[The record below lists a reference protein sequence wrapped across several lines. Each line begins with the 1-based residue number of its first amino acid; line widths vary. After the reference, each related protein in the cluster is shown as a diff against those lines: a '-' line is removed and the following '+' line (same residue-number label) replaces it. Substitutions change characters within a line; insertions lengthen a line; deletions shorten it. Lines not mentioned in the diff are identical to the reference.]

1 MRKKAQIVLGILTV
15 AVVLGS
21 AILFGPEAVHYLNGR
36 RAFSNENYAEA
47 VKEYG
52 LAGDFFD
59 AQEQQKNAISAQ
71 WYWEGEVEI
80 SVGDYESAA
89 KCFVAAGDYLDAPT
103 RVKESYYT
111 LGEHLMPK
119 GRGNGWGL
127 KTFQAAKAF
136 ASAGDY
142 RDSRERILE
151 SAMTL
156 LKQREYRHAENTF
169 AFLSDPDSMAYWH
182 FCRGMQRWERRDYAG
197 AIEAFEEAKKDAPE
211 RAVYVMDEDKTVTI
225 EHMINAGKLIE
236 AEKYFN
242 SGELGTAEREY
253 AQIPR
258 DFTYGGISVAERM
271 VFFEENRAVVDLCG
285 KWKVDTIYPPIYPDK
300 IVVKQISKDN
310 RNDWKSWTRESAS
323 NYGKA
328 CILDI
333 RCIPNALG
341 VSMQIEAEMT
351 FYSKWEDISADLK
364 TEDVTVITSVYLPEN
379 EIPNSTES
387 GFSGLGALSSVIMN
401 GNTDL
406 RIPLDEYIPVEISYD
421 GTAFC
426 VETSFVIDNYHID
439 YDYEFSS
446 CLYYSVKMSSH

>member
-1 MRKKAQIVLGILTV
+1 MSKKTGIVLGVLAAAI
-15 AVVLGS
+15 VLGS
-21 AILFGPEAVHYLNGR
+21 AIFWGPEAVHYLNGR

-47 VKEYG
+47 VEEYG
-52 LAGDFFD
+52 LAGNFFD
-59 AQEQQKNAISAQ
+59 AQEQQKTAISAQ
-71 WYWEGEVEI
+71 RYWEGEIEI

-89 KCFVAAGDYLDAPT
+89 ESFAAAGEYLDALV
-103 RVKESYYT
+103 RVKESYYA
-111 LGEHLMPK
+111 LGKHLMPT
-119 GRGNGWGL
+119 GRGSGWAL

-136 ASAGDY
+136 ANAGDY
-142 RDSRERILE
+142 ADSQERVLE

-156 LKQREYRHAENTF
+156 LKQREYRQAANVF
-169 AFLSDPDSMAYWH
+169 GLLDDPDSKAYRQ
-182 FCRGMQRWERRDYAG
+182 FCRGMQRWERGDYPE

-211 RAVYVMDEDKTVTI
+211 RAVYVKSEYETVAVDY
-225 EHMINAGKLIE
+225 MINAGKLLE
-236 AEKYFN
+236 AEKHFDR
-242 SGELGTAEREY
+242 GELAEAEREY
-253 AQIPR
+253 AQIPK
-258 DFTYGGISVAERM
+258 DFAFYGISVAERM
-271 VFFEENRAVVDLCG
+271 DFFEENRAVVDLCG

-310 RNDWKSWTRESAS
+310 RNDWKSWTRESVA

-328 CILDI
+328 CVLDV

-351 FYSKWEDISADLK
+351 FYSKWEDISANLK
-364 TEDVTVITSVYLPEN
+364 TEDVTVRTSVYLPEN
-379 EIPNSTES
+379 QIPDSTES
-387 GFSGLGALSSVIMN
+387 GFSGWGALSSVIMN

-446 CLYYSVKMSSH
+446 CLYYSVKISSY